1 MYDIFFHLSSLI
13 KLINLFIKKKN
24 NYTDWSQVEKNKHDY
39 IRRSKI
45 IRSQVRKAIAELFL
59 LEKDDNI
66 NYLIDAALN
75 VNNQIE
81 LKNYQDIFCVYGN
94 KLIESSLMACYLSNN
109 VEGVQIVEMETLRL
123 KNLVSHIID
132 STNIVNAYK
141 TSNVAIN
148 NIELFR
154 NSWLNE
160 TKILR
165 LAVDDILSINDLL
178 SVCEKSLFENMNGC
192 ISAINDMNINTFE
205 QFNINSSK
213 LIARICDIADAEI
226 NNYESCDFI
235 DKVYEMILML
245 KNKLY
250 TNFKRSSEYVLDS
263 LSCSPIR
270 DPNEND
276 FIEASRLVYDG
287 VRDLRNS
294 LLMIPQEDYDN
305 LCDYEDENEDNNINS
320 SSNFS
325 NLNCNNLMQQE
336 NIYCEENIYYEE
348 EEGDENRPPMSK
360 EQREQL
366 NKQLN
371 SFRQEKN
378 NFDREV
384 LKWDDRSND
393 IIVLSKEM
401 CVIMMDMTN
410 FTRKKG
416 PFKNTND
423 ILNAARKIS
432 VIGSKLEKLCRDL
445 ADECPESQ
453 SKRELLNYLNLL
465 PLFCNQLNIGV
476 KVKENIIFVS
486 FNFK

>member
-1 MYDIFFHLSSLI
+1 M
-13 KLINLFIKKKN
+13 
-24 NYTDWSQVEKNKHDY
+24 
-39 IRRSKI
+39 
-45 IRSQVRKAIAELFL
+45 RKAVAELFL
-59 LEKDDNI
+59 LDKDENI

-81 LKNYQDIFCVYGN
+81 LKNYQDIFCVYSN

-123 KNLVSHIID
+123 RHLVSHIID
-132 STNIVNAYK
+132 STNIVNAFK
-141 TSNVAIN
+141 TSSVAIN

-178 SVCEKSLFENMNGC
+178 SVCEKNLFDNMNGC
-192 ISAINDMNINTFE
+192 ISAINDVNINSFE
-205 QFNINSSK
+205 QFNLNSSK
-213 LIARICDIADAEI
+213 LIERICDIAVAEI

-250 TNFKRSSEYVLDS
+250 SDFKSSSEQVIDS
-263 LSCSPIR
+263 LSSSPIR

-305 LCDYEDENEDNNINS
+305 LCDYEDETDENNIN
-320 SSNFS
+320 NIS
-325 NLNCNNLMQQE
+325 NLVKCKNLGQQD
-336 NIYCEENIYYEE
+336 NIYCEENIYYDE

-410 FTRKKG
+410 FTRKRG

-432 VIGSKLEKLCRDL
+432 VIGSKLEKLCREL

-453 SKRELLNYLNLL
+453 SKRELINYLNLL

-476 KVKENIIFVS
+476 KVKENIIFVGFIS
-486 FNFK
+486 FYLLNYN